1 MASIAEICPAWWP
14 IAPTCS
20 HMISFGVITS
30 LSIVTLI
37 TILLPKR
44 DSIPYTNLAAP
55 SARPTAFPLPVVL
68 AGISIVLELSLTI
81 AYIFYI
87 FYVHEYSHILAAF
100 CLVRVA
106 FWLLALI
113 SYAKMRSST
122 SLLLSLLVVLVLQSI
137 PFTDWATYFPEH
149 AFANGQFVFFA
160 VEYTFIALSL
170 IMVFAGRL
178 GERRGTR
185 GGGYD
190 AEPMMNGGSSNAANR
205 STWAGFSR
213 KCALM
218 APYVWPKKSLGLQL
232 RVAVCL
238 FLLLFGRLINVA
250 LPLYNKWIVDGLATP
265 ATFSYWLIVIS
276 SVLKFLQG
284 NGAMG
289 GFLNTIRSYLWV
301 PIQQYTTRE
310 IEVELFEHLH
320 ALSLRWHLSRKTGM
334 VLRVMDRG
342 TNSINQILNYLLFN
356 IVPTIADIL
365 IAVVF
370 FFSAFS
376 ISFGFIVLITMIAY
390 LVCTIKVTEWRT
402 KFQREMNEKDNASS
416 AIGTDSLLNY
426 ETVKYYGNE
435 QFETDR
441 FRHSIV
447 QYQEAEWKSNA
458 SLAAL
463 NIIQNSIIG
472 VGMTIG
478 SILVVY
484 FIKIQTEATIRPL
497 SVGDYVLFTTY
508 MLQLYAPLN
517 FFGTVYRVIQKSFID
532 MEQMFDLMAEEVEVK
547 DSPDASEYHL
557 SDGTI
562 AVRDLS
568 FEYHAGKQVL
578 ENIDFSVSS
587 GETVALVGPS
597 GSGKSTIVRLL
608 FRLFEAGSG
617 SIDYDG
623 SDVRKLRM
631 ASLRKQIGI
640 VPQDTVL
647 FNDTIRYNIRFGR
660 PSAADEEV
668 EEAAKAAMI
677 HDKILTLPNGYDTVV
692 GERGLKLSGG
702 EKQRVAIAR
711 TILKQPQF
719 IFLDEATSALDTHT
733 ERAIQKCL
741 EELCASRTT
750 VVVAHRLST
759 IVRASQILVLDKGR
773 IAERGTHQQ
782 LLEANGIY
790 ARMWT
795 SQMAESKEG
804 TAETVNEEPKKDEQ
818 PEEKRMPPSH
828 HHHHH

>member
-1 MASIAEICPAWWP
+1 MFQRVDIFELCQTHPK
-14 IAPTCS
+14 
-20 HMISFGVITS
+20 
-30 LSIVTLI
+30 
-37 TILLPKR
+37 LL
-44 DSIPYTNLAAP
+44 D
-55 SARPTAFPLPVVL
+55 
-68 AGISIVLELSLTI
+68 
-81 AYIFYI
+81 
-87 FYVHEYSHILAAF
+87 
-100 CLVRVA
+100 
-106 FWLLALI
+106 
-113 SYAKMRSST
+113 SYANGLIFTLNIDYSFNFACPLT
-122 SLLLSLLVVLVLQSI
+122 SQSDERVCETRRVNNRLPI
-137 PFTDWATYFPEH
+137 P
-149 AFANGQFVFFA
+149 
-160 VEYTFIALSL
+160 
-170 IMVFAGRL
+170 
-178 GERRGTR
+178 
-185 GGGYD
+185 
-190 AEPMMNGGSSNAANR
+190 
-205 STWAGFSR
+205 
-213 KCALM
+213 
-218 APYVWPKKSLGLQL
+218 
-232 RVAVCL
+232 
-238 FLLLFGRLINVA
+238 
-250 LPLYNKWIVDGLATP
+250 VDGLSTP

-289 GFLNTIRSYLWV
+289 GFLNTIRTYLWV

-441 FRHSIV
+441 FRQSIV

-458 SLAAL
+458 SLMML
-463 NIIQNSIIG
+463 NVVQNSLIG
-472 VGMTIG
+472 VGMTVGSILVVYFIKIQGNGGGGLFNIVPTIADILIAVVFFFSAFSISFGFIVLITMIAYLVCTIKVTEWRTKFQREMNEKDNASSAIGTDSLLNYETVKYYGNEQFETDRFRQSIVQYQEAEWKSNASLMMLDVVQNSLIGVGMTVG

-484 FIKIQTEATIRPL
+484 FIKIQTAETLRPL

-532 MEQMFDLMAEEVEVK
+532 MEQMFDLMAEDVEV
-547 DSPDASEYHL
+547 L
-557 SDGTI
+557 S
-562 AVRDLS
+562 S
-568 FEYHAGKQVL
+568 
-578 ENIDFSVSS
+578 IDFSVSS

-608 FRLFEAGSG
+608 FRLFEACDEARNHCLLGG
-617 SIDYDG
+617 SIEYDDA
-623 SDVRKLRM
+623 DVRRLKM
-631 ASLRKQIGI
+631 SSLRKQIGI

-660 PSAADEEV
+660 PSATDEEV
-668 EEAAKAAMI
+668 EEAARAAMI

-741 EELCASRTT
+741 EELCASRTS

-759 IVRASQILVLDKGR
+759 IVRATQILVLDKGR

-782 LLEANGIY
+782 LLEADGIY
-790 ARMWT
+790 ARMWA
-795 SQMAESKEG
+795 SQMAESSGGAEG
-804 TAETVNEEPKKDEQ
+804 AAVVVEGANDEPKRDEEEPSLKPAKQYMDFL
-818 PEEKRMPPSH
+818 S
-828 HHHHH
+828 